1 MSSNGGNRRALRF
14 VLLLG
19 AVSLFGDMTYEAAR
33 SIIGP
38 YMALLGARAR
48 GRGARAGGGG
58 GGEVGV

>member
-1 MSSNGGNRRALRF
+1 MNINAGKNRALRF

-38 YMALLGARAR
+38 YMAILGASAAVV
-48 GRGARAGGGG
+48 GTVAG
-58 GGEVGV
+58 